1 LLQTEIDWA
10 KRRKSEYMVPGLI
23 NYTRQVIRDSDK
35 DWVPVPI
42 HRTNEAKN
50 KMTGGQQPPQPQVGG
65 QKGEEEDDI
74 WPRRRKSE
82 FVPY

>member
-1 LLQTEIDWA
+1 
-10 KRRKSEYMVPGLI
+10 MVPGLI
-23 NYTRQVIRDSDK
+23 TYSRQMIRDSPLPDTHQDR

-42 HRTNEAKN
+42 QRTNEKAAV
-50 KMTGGQQPPQPQVGG
+50 GGQQQQQQPQSRG
-65 QKGEEEDDI
+65 QSEEKEDDI

>member
-1 LLQTEIDWA
+1 
-10 KRRKSEYMVPGLI
+10 MVPGLI
-23 NYTRQVIRDSDK
+23 TYSRQMIREPLPDTHR

-42 HRTNEAKN
+42 QRTNEKAAV
-50 KMTGGQQPPQPQVGG
+50 GGHQQQQPQSRG
-65 QKGEEEDDI
+65 QSEEKEDDI

>member
-1 LLQTEIDWA
+1 
-10 KRRKSEYMVPGLI
+10 MVPGLI
-23 NYTRQVIRDSDK
+23 TYTRQMIRDSPLPDTHR

-42 HRTNEAKN
+42 QRTNEKAAV
-50 KMTGGQQPPQPQVGG
+50 GGQQQQQQSRG
-65 QKGEEEDDI
+65 QSEEKEDDI